1 MAMSNQEAVKE
12 FFDRL
17 EEDKD
22 LQDKIRLGLETLV
35 KIAAGYNVTEDDLN
49 TELRRRWE
57 CGVTKGPT
65 YSEPPGL

>member
-1 MAMSNQEAVKE
+1 MTMSNQEAVKE

-17 EEDKD
+17 EKDTD

-35 KIAAGYNVTEDDLN
+35 KIAANYNITEDDLN
-49 TELRRRWE
+49 AELRRRWE
-57 CGVTKGPT
+57 CSVTKGVI